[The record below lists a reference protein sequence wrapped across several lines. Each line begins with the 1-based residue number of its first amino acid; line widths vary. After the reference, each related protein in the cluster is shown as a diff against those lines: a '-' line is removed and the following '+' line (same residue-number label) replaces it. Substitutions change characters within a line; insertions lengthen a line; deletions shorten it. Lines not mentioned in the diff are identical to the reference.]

1 MIMKNKIIY
10 VALSGV
16 LTLTLACNSEEPKQE
31 NQVVNESQGSA
42 PVTGQSGVADDVSA
56 KNIVQTAI
64 GSKYHTTLV
73 AAVKAAQLVDVL
85 SNTGPFT
92 VFAPTNAAFDKLP
105 AGTVEGLLK
114 PEKLEALQDI
124 LQYHVSVGVYQA
136 DALQDGQSLGQV
148 NGGNIKI
155 TKKDGKIIV
164 NGTATVIASIQ
175 TSNGVIHV
183 IDGVLLPP
191 APAK

>member
-64 GSKYHTTLV
+64 GSKDHTTLV

-155 TKKDGKIIV
+155 TKKDGKIM
-164 NGTATVIASIQ
+164 NIA
-175 TSNGVIHV
+175 
-183 IDGVLLPP
+183 
-191 APAK
+191 

>member
-1 MIMKNKIIY
+1 MKKKFIYLTTSGIML
-10 VALSGV
+10 LSFS
-16 LTLTLACNSEEPKQE
+16 CNSGDSSPA
-31 NQVVNESQGSA
+31 A
-42 PVTGQSGVADDVSA
+42 PTDNTVQAATPVAGQSAVADDVSA
-56 KNIVQTAI
+56 KNIVQVAV
-64 GSKYHTTLV
+64 GSKDHTTLV
-73 AAVKAAQLVDVL
+73 AAVKAAELVDVL

-92 VFAPTNAAFDKLP
+92 VFAPTNAAFEKLP

-114 PEKLEALQDI
+114 PEKKEALQDI

-136 DALQDGQSLGQV
+136 DALQDGQTLGQV

-155 TKKDGKIIV
+155 SKKDGKIMV
-164 NGTATVIASIQ
+164 NGTANVVASIQ

-191 APAK
+191 KQ